1 MPFPPLQ
8 PIATATEAT
17 HIANQAGGQTT
28 AKEMAGL
35 FASMAI
41 EGALDSLS
49 SLLQLQAN
57 NPTPPP
63 ATTAAVPPAETSHG
77 SVKGGL
83 EDLRALERTMRR
95 IHATLRDAEQHW
107 RTPGRSP
114 PTCGWRRSRS
124 SPTTR
129 RWRRRP
135 LRAATAPAAAAAA
148 AGSARSTRYM
158 TRITSLR
165 LA

>member
-107 RTPGRSP
+107 N
-114 PTCGWRRSRS
+114 
-124 SPTTR
+124 TR
-129 RWRRRP
+129 EKSAN
-135 LRAATAPAAAAAA
+135 LRLEEIKELSYDAEVEATAAQGGDGA
-148 AGSARSTRYM
+148 SSSSSSSRKRK
-158 TRITSLR
+158 IHKVN
-165 LA
+165 